1 MSYYNLFV
9 FEDGQWSNYFGDY
22 ERPYVVAEMH
32 ELHHGYQSIPIS
44 NMIIQKFESDDQG
57 AIDAALDKLNE
68 IEKAGLSC

>member
-22 ERPYVVAEMH
+22 KRLYVVAEMH
-32 ELHHGYQSIPIS
+32 ELHHGYQGIPIS
-44 NMIIQKFESDDQG
+44 NMIIKKFECDDQG